1 LKKKILEQKKNASA
15 GSEPARSL
23 FEKERTRACGMA
35 QNFFNSLEKE
45 KSFPV
50 EPALCAEPR
59 IWSFDSIAEPYR
71 SFQYGES
78 QAANCRADEK

>member
-1 LKKKILEQKKNASA
+1 
-15 GSEPARSL
+15 
-23 FEKERTRACGMA
+23 MA

-45 KSFPV
+45 KSFLV
-50 EPALCAEPR
+50 EPTLCAEPR

-78 QAANCRADEK
+78 QAANCRAEEKWQNRAQVGEARGTAQRRCKARDA